1 MKKYIKPL
9 LTFAMLLVF
18 ATNGLA
24 ESRTS
29 GKQGN
34 NPSSA
39 STRLKL
45 RVVIPDMLLLQSGA
59 ATSSLDGLVFPTSAT
74 TLTGNGSLVLQGN
87 SGPAEIVS
95 DHKTAADTIYTAT
108 SL

>member
-1 MKKYIKPL
+1 MKYYIKPL

-18 ATNGLA
+18 ARDGLA
-24 ESRTS
+24 ESHTP
-29 GKQGN
+29 GKQGD

-59 ATSSLDGLVFPTSAT
+59 ATSSLDGLVFPTSVTAP
-74 TLTGNGSLVLQGN
+74 TGNGSLVLQGN
-87 SGPAEIVS
+87 SGATNIVS
-95 DHKTAADTIYTAT
+95 DDKTAVETTYTAT